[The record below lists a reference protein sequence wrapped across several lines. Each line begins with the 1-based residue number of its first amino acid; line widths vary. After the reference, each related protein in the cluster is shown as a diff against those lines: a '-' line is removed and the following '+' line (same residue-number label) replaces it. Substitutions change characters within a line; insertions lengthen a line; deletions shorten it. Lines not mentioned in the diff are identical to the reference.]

1 MSQFAANHRNYDRQ
15 LRGSA
20 DMTRAAAT
28 VGSGSRRGAVSVRH
42 LAPAL
47 DAGVMASCRVLG
59 FARAPVAAGI
69 CIPGVGLWTQWRSG
83 QDEGRR
89 SSGCGCVRLRL
100 ASVPTA
106 IRKGV

>member
-1 MSQFAANHRNYDRQ
+1 
-15 LRGSA
+15 
-20 DMTRAAAT
+20 MTRAAAT
-28 VGSGSRRGAVSVRH
+28 VGSGPRRGAVSVRH
-42 LAPAL
+42 LVPAL
-47 DAGVMASCRVLG
+47 DAGVMASCRALG
-59 FARAPVAAGI
+59 FARAPIAAGI